1 MYSRLAEKRVHAA
14 LATTRVALLIGPR
27 QSGKTTL
34 AQRVSSKDMRYMSLD
49 DPTVLSSAEIDPVGF
64 VRSLDKAVIDE
75 IQRAPQLLMA
85 LKTSVDADP
94 RPGRFLLTGSANLMT
109 VPRVSESLAGRMSM
123 IRLFPLAQA
132 ELRER
137 TPTFLDLAFSGETLL
152 DCEETVLG
160 DDLVEI
166 VLKGGYPEPLTRE
179 TSVERE
185 IWHEDYIEAIVQ
197 RDIREI
203 AQIGLLNA
211 IPPLLRALAESSGQ
225 LINFSRIGSLLN
237 MNHVT
242 TREYITHLASLFLVS
257 IVPPWHGN
265 VLKRLV
271 KTPKLHFIDSGLL
284 ATLRYLNIDRIRVDR
299 SPLGPILES
308 FVYSELLKLAYTST
322 NRFRFSHFRDK
333 EKNEVDLVV
342 EDRSGRIVGIE
353 VKAGSTVTSADFGGL
368 RRLQSDVGDRF
379 VAGFVMYDHERPVP
393 FGDKLSAVPLSLL
406 WT

>member
-1 MYSRLAEKRVHAA
+1 MYPRLAEKRVRDA

-34 AQRVSSKDMRYMSLD
+34 AQHVADEDMRYMSLD
-49 DPTVLSSAEIDPVGF
+49 DPTVLSSAESDPVGF

-75 IQRAPQLLMA
+75 IQRAPKLLTA
-85 LKTSVDADP
+85 LKTSVDSDP

-137 TPTFLDLAFSGETLL
+137 TPTFLDLAFSGVTLL
-152 DCEETVLG
+152 DCEETALG

-166 VLKGGYPEPLTRE
+166 VLKGGYPVPLTRE

-185 IWHEDYIEAIVQ
+185 IWHEEYIEAILQ

-203 AQIGLLNA
+203 AQIGLLDLL
-211 IPPLLRALAESSGQ
+211 PPLLRALAESSGQ
-225 LINFSRIGSLLN
+225 LVNFSRIGSLLN

-242 TREYITHLASLFLVS
+242 TREYVSHLANLFLVS
-257 IVPPWHGN
+257 IVEPWHSN
-265 VLKRLV
+265 TLKRLV
-271 KTPKLHFIDSGLL
+271 KTPKLHFIDSGVL
-284 ATLRYLNIDRIRVDR
+284 ATLKRVSVDRVRVDR
-299 SPLGPILES
+299 SQLGAILES
-308 FVYSELLKLAYTST
+308 FVCSELLKLAYASAG
-322 NRFRFSHFRDK
+322 RFRFYHFRDK
-333 EKNEVDLVV
+333 DKNEVDLVI
-342 EDRSGRIVGIE
+342 EDRLGRVVGIE
-353 VKAGSTVTSADFGGL
+353 VKASSTVTSSDFKGM

-379 VAGFVMYDHERPVP
+379 VAGFVLYDHDRPVP

-406 WT
+406 WS